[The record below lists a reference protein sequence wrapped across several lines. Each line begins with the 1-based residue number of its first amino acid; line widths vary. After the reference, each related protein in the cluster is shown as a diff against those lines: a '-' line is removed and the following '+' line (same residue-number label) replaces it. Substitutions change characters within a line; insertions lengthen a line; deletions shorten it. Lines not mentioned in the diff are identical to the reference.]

1 MKIVYHSPEGTLCH
15 SLKRIS
21 FHILVSLLYNNGPDG
36 ALYHSSEGI
45 LYHSPEG
52 AIEHRI
58 GRKSYQPSSN
68 LPNSPEGAIEYRI
81 GREPYQPMRNLSNS
95 PVGATLYPN
104 SRCMSILS
112 HLRRF
117 CFDRPLKGRAH
128 ALPCRMSPLRGFRMR
143 AITNVTPS
151 GFSDACH
158 HECQSFGVFGCVP
171 SRMSILRCFRMRA
184 ITNVNPLGLS
194 TLLSTNVTPSGLS
207 PCDDH

>member
-1 MKIVYHSPEGTLCH
+1 MGMMKIVYHSPEGTLCH

-21 FHILVSLLYNNGPDG
+21 FHILVSPSYYN
-36 ALYHSSEGI
+36 
-45 LYHSPEG
+45 SPEG

-58 GRKSYQPSSN
+58 GRKPYQPSSI

-143 AITNVTPS
+143 AITNV
-151 GFSDACH
+151 
-158 HECQSFGVFGCVP
+158 
-171 SRMSILRCFRMRA
+171 
-184 ITNVNPLGLS
+184 NPLGLS